1 MTSFYAKM
9 PDDATDSTSDPMN
22 VVFIVYPD
30 IVLLDLVGPL
40 QVFTHARE
48 KPHMG
53 PAYRT
58 HVVSFDGG
66 RTETNTILQIDS
78 DPMVDWFDKH
88 QDTSIHSLVVVGGDG
103 ALVAALS
110 PPFVEQVR
118 RLANRSQRVCSV
130 CSGAFVLA
138 AAGRLDSRRAVTHW
152 EDCDNLA
159 AQYPA
164 VNVEVDPIYIKD
176 GNVWT
181 SAGITAGIDMALAII
196 EEDLGTPAAIE
207 MARSLVTP
215 MVRSGGQSQFSP
227 ELDRQARDTEGRFK
241 SLHDW
246 VSNNLGQ
253 SISVDDMAERC
264 CMSSRSFS
272 RHYTATMGTS
282 PARAVEAIRVDAAR
296 SLLGTTDTSIKA
308 IAMSCGFQDD
318 ERMRRAF
325 LRQIKTTPSQYRA
338 QFQ

>member
-1 MTSFYAKM
+1 MTSFYAKS
-9 PDDATDSTSDPMN
+9 PNPKN

-48 KPHMG
+48 DAKSE
-53 PAYRT
+53 PAYKT

-66 RTETNTILQIDS
+66 LTKTNTILQIDS
-78 DPMVDWFDKH
+78 DPLSGWLAEH
-88 QDTSIHSLVVVGGDG
+88 RNTPIHSLVVIGGDG
-103 ALVAALS
+103 APVVALDL
-110 PPFVEQVR
+110 PFVDKVR
-118 RLANRSQRVCSV
+118 QLAERSARMCSV

-138 AAGRLDSRRAVTHW
+138 AAGLLDGRRAVTHW

-159 AQYPA
+159 VQYPA

-227 ELDRQARDTEGRFK
+227 ELDRQARDAEGRFR
-241 SLHDW
+241 SLHNW
-246 VSNNLGQ
+246 VASNFKHA
-253 SISVDDMAERC
+253 ISVDKMAEHC
-264 CMSSRSFS
+264 GMSARNFS
-272 RHYTATMGTS
+272 RQYTATMGTS
-282 PARAVEAIRVDAAR
+282 PAKAVEAMRVDAAR
-296 SLLGTTDTSIKA
+296 GMLGTTQKSIKE
-308 IAMSCGFQDD
+308 IAAKCGFQND

-325 LRQIKTTPSQYRA
+325 LRQIKATPSQYRA
-338 QFQ
+338 QFQSN

>member
-1 MTSFYAKM
+1 MTAFYAKT
-9 PDDATDSTSDPMN
+9 PDQMN

-40 QVFTHARE
+40 QVFTHARKNAE
-48 KPHMG
+48 AG
-53 PAYRT
+53 PAYKT

-66 RTETNTILQIDS
+66 LTETNTIVQIDS
-78 DPMVDWFDKH
+78 DPLADWFEAH
-88 QDTSIHSLVVVGGDG
+88 QNTPIHTLVIVGGDG
-103 ALVAALS
+103 ALIAALD
-110 PPFVEQVR
+110 PPFVEQIK
-118 RLANRSQRVCSV
+118 RLAGRAGRICSV

-138 AAGRLDSRRAVTHW
+138 AAGLLDGRRAVTHW

-176 GNVWT
+176 GSVWT

-196 EEDLGTPAAIE
+196 EEDLGAPAAIR

-215 MVRSGGQSQFSP
+215 MVRSGGQSQFSAD
-227 ELDRQARDTEGRFK
+227 LDRKARDAEGRF
-241 SLHDW
+241 SALHEW
-246 VSNNLGQ
+246 LSSNLQ
-253 SISVDDMAERC
+253 QPISVDIMAERC
-264 CMSSRSFS
+264 GMSARNFS
-272 RHYTATMGTS
+272 RQYTATMGTP
-282 PARAVEAIRVDAAR
+282 PARAVEAMRVDAAR
-296 SLLGTTDTSIKA
+296 NLLGASDASIKE
-308 IAMSCGFQDD
+308 IAATCGFQDV

-338 QFQ
+338 QFLSQ